1 MTALVRD
8 RASGETY
15 RVRCEYLMGADG
27 GRTIPGLL
35 GIGYEGLGVVSQTAT
50 IHATADLEPLGWRR
64 GRASALGALAAVR
77 APAWCSCRWDRS
89 AGDPIRRSG

>member
-15 RVRCEYLMGADG
+15 RVRCQYLMGADG
-27 GRTIPGLL
+27 GRTVAGLL

-50 IHATADLEPLGWRR
+50 IHATADLSGWAGDDDVLLRWVISPQYGRGSGARADGPRPLGARI
-64 GRASALGALAAVR
+64 
-77 APAWCSCRWDRS
+77 PK
-89 AGDPIRRSG
+89 SG